1 MRIVVI
7 VICLDIIQSG
17 RLATG
22 VLTPL
27 VKTAGFTNVSEFLQK
42 GTDDVAKCLQWQS
55 PVTVT
60 A

>member
-1 MRIVVI
+1 MI
-7 VICLDIIQSG
+7 VICLDITQSG